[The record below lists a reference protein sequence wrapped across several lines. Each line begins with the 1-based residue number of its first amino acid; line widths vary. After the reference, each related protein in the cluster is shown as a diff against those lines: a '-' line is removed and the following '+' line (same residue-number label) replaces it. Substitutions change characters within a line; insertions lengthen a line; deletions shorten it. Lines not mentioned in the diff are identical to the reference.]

1 MTPSDSPNDFT
12 RHDLD
17 RRDRLDRTDSDP
29 RRPDVSRLDLHY
41 LDRAIGQYRD
51 RYNRLRGEQEA
62 ILRKRDQLVS
72 RVEEKRADTAKLQQ
86 VKILLQESST
96 FAREQA
102 RRQIETMVTNAL
114 QFIFNDPDMEFR
126 VQIEEV
132 RGRAEGEFLVVSKYG
147 GELPVETRPQDARGG
162 GVVDIISLALR
173 AALLHANRPAL
184 EGPIILDEPGKHV
197 SEEYSRQMAE
207 FLKQLSV
214 AFGRQIIMVTH
225 NQHLANTGDIS
236 YTVEMKQ
243 GKSFVRLHN
252 AVEAQ

>member
-1 MTPSDSPNDFT
+1 MTPVDAA
-12 RHDLD
+12 R
-17 RRDRLDRTDSDP
+17 
-29 RRPDVSRLDLHY
+29 

-51 RYNRLRGEQEA
+51 HYNRLRGEQDA
-62 ILRKRDQLVS
+62 ILRKKAQLEG
-72 RVEEKRADTAKLQQ
+72 RVAEKRTEIDKLQQ
-86 VKILLQESST
+86 VKILLQESSS

-114 QFIFNDPDMEFR
+114 QFIFGDGDMEFR
-126 VQIEEV
+126 VQIDEV

-162 GVVDIISLALR
+162 GVVDVISLALR
-173 AALLHANRPAL
+173 AALLHANRPSL
-184 EGPIILDEPGKHV
+184 DGPIILDEPGKHV

-225 NQHLANTGDIS
+225 NQHLANTGDTS
-236 YTVEMKQ
+236 YMVEMRS
-243 GKSFVRLHN
+243 GKSYVRVYQSIEHG
-252 AVEAQ
+252 